1 MSDKVIRFGEF
12 QIDRGRFQLFC
23 QELPVRVEGRPM
35 QLLLLLVEKA
45 GELVTREQIADCL
58 WGRDVF
64 VDVEQGINTAI
75 RKVRRALND
84 CADEPRYLQTVVGRG
99 YRFIGEPVYDDD
111 ADTANVKMF
120 TAEELG
126 QAVLSA
132 AGLDPSEYIAST
144 KMRGD

>member
-58 WGRDVF
+58 WGRDVS

-132 AGLDPSEYIAST
+132 DGLDP
-144 KMRGD
+144 